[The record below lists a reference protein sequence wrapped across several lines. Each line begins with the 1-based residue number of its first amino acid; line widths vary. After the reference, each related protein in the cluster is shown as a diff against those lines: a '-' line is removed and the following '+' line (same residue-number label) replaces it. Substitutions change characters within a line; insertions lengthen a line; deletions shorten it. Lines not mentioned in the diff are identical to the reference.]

1 MPPRMGCTQGYKR
14 DWASYN
20 DQLGRRGELYIEL
33 DWLEG
38 WHREVSSMNEEKR
51 GRPYEYPE
59 TMMEFLAHVK
69 PAFRL
74 PWRQMEGFLRGLF
87 KVLGKL
93 FDGLR
98 APDYT
103 TLWRRV
109 ASKVVEAP
117 VELDGDLVIAVDSS
131 RVKVT
136 NRGEWLRRRGLH
148 GQARGWLKLHI
159 AVDVRT
165 KAILS
170 LEVTDERVGD
180 AGKLPPLVEAAQ
192 RTVGRG
198 RIARVLGDGG
208 YDSRANFD
216 FLESRG
222 IEAVIKVQKG
232 STRRARGSPARAR
245 AVREFQDMGYEAW
258 RDRYRYGQRWT
269 CEQAFSSLKRVFGEH
284 VVARRRDLMVTEV
297 LMKAALYNAMLM
309 A

>member
-1 MPPRMGCTQGYKR
+1 MPPGVGCTQEYKR
-14 DWASYN
+14 DWSEYN
-20 DQLGRRGELYIEL
+20 DQLVRRGELYIEL

-51 GRPYEYPE
+51 GRPYAYPE

-87 KVLGKL
+87 RILGKL
-93 FDGLR
+93 FDGLQ

-109 ASKVVEAP
+109 ASKVVEVP
-117 VELDGDLVIAVDSS
+117 LEMDGDVIIAVDSS
-131 RVKVT
+131 GVKVT

-180 AGKLPPLVEAAQ
+180 AGMLPRLVEGAQ
-192 RTVGRG
+192 RSAGQA

-216 FLESRG
+216 FLESKG
-222 IEAVIKVQKG
+222 IEAVIKVRKDA
-232 STRRARGSPARAR
+232 SRRAKGSPARAR
-245 AVREFQDMGYEAW
+245 AVRQFQDMGYEAW
-258 RDRYRYGQRWT
+258 RDRHGYGQRWA

-297 LMKAALYNAMLM
+297 LMKVALYNMMLL

>member
-1 MPPRMGCTQGYKR
+1 MPPGQGCTRTYKR
-14 DWASYN
+14 DWSSYN
-20 DQLGRRGELYIEL
+20 DQLVRRGELYIEL

-51 GRPYEYPE
+51 GRPYAYPE

-87 KVLGKL
+87 RILGKL
-93 FDGLR
+93 FDGLQ

-109 ASKVVEAP
+109 AAKVVEVP
-117 VELDGDLVIAVDSS
+117 LEMDGDVIIAVDSS
-131 RVKVT
+131 GVKVT

-180 AGKLPPLVEAAQ
+180 AGMLPRLVEGAQ

-198 RIARVLGDGG
+198 RIARVLGDGA
-208 YDSRANFD
+208 YASRETATLVESLGAEPWMKTRVD
-216 FLESRG
+216 ATTKPKGHPAWKRMVRGQKADPEGFLARYCYRVVIEGVIGAIKATFGRTIRSR
-222 IEAVIKVQKG
+222 K
-232 STRRARGSPARAR
+232 RHH
-245 AVREFQDMGYEAW
+245 QD
-258 RDRYRYGQRWT
+258 
-269 CEQAFSSLKRVFGEH
+269 V
-284 VVARRRDLMVTEV
+284 EV
-297 LMKAALYNAMLM
+297 LCRLVLWNCMRMEVD
-309 A
+309 